1 MLVGMAEQ
9 GSRRIVVTWSRR
21 ARFKAEVTRRL
32 WPIPL
37 GFAAI
42 AVGLAWLAAW
52 VDREFAPGSPV
63 TYDTG
68 SAQATLSS
76 IAAGMLV
83 FIGFVFS
90 VITFAIQYEAST
102 YTPRLL
108 RTIAN
113 STALRFTLAVFL
125 ATFVYA
131 LLVLAQ
137 IEPDSEY
144 RYSVLLA
151 VVLVGVSLLLFL
163 ALMTEVADRAR
174 SGRTVDE
181 VARAGCRVIERTC
194 RAEID
199 APSTEHRDPWPEREL
214 SVRSTPAARSGVVQ
228 GIDVDGIVALAAE
241 CDAVVELVPEVG
253 GFVAFDEPLFRVH
266 GGTATLPDAALH
278 GSILLGAERTSDQ
291 DPRLSIRIL
300 VDIAI
305 RALSPAI
312 NDPTTAVEA
321 LERIGDLLLL
331 LSSRALP
338 DGVHR
343 DGSGR
348 VRLVEPVPTWEDYL
362 TLGLTEIRLYGAS
375 SPFVAHEMNRNL
387 TALRRR
393 APESRRAAIDRQI
406 ELLAHA
412 TSPTDDAPP
421 TPIGSTADAHRT
433 PDGTAE

>member
-1 MLVGMAEQ
+1 LNWAQ
-9 GSRRIVVTWSRR
+9 RYRLR
-21 ARFKAEVTRRL
+21 AAVTRRL

-37 GFAAI
+37 VFGVL
-42 AVGLAWLAAW
+42 AVVLAQIMSWA
-52 VDREFAPGSPV
+52 DR
-63 TYDTG
+63 TYTADASTTFDSG
-68 SAQATLSS
+68 SAQATLGA
-76 IAAGMLV
+76 IASGMLV

-90 VITFAIQYEAST
+90 VVTFAIQYEAST

-108 RTIAN
+108 RAIAD
-113 STALRFTLAVFL
+113 SAAMRLTLGVFI

-131 LLVLAQ
+131 LLSLAQ
-137 IEPDSEY
+137 IEPDREY
-144 RYSVLLA
+144 RYSVLVA
-151 VVLVGVSLLLFL
+151 VVLVGVSLLFFL

-199 APSTEHRDPWPEREL
+199 APSTEHRDPWPERGL
-214 SVRSTPAARSGVVQ
+214 SVRSTSAARSGVVQ

-362 TLGLTEIRLYGAS
+362 TLGMTEIRLYGAS

-393 APESRRAAIDRQI
+393 APESRLAAIDRQI

-412 TSPTDDAPP
+412 TSPTDDPPP
-421 TPIGSTADAHRT
+421 TAIGSTADVHRT
-433 PDGTAE
+433 PDSTAE